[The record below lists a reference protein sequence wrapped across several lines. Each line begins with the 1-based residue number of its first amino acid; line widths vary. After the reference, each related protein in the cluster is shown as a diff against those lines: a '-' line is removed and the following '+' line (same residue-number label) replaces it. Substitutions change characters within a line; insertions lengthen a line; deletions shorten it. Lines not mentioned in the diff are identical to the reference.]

1 MVDDHIKDF
10 YRSHAD
16 KITDKRVKSPYP
28 LRKYVH
34 DMQYQSILGFV
45 EPGMRV
51 LDAGCGE
58 GSLSILM
65 AQKGATVVGC
75 DISEPNIEAC
85 QLYAKEAGL
94 TIEFLVA
101 DLERLPF
108 PDASFD
114 LVVSSHVLE
123 HLPDFDA
130 GLAELMRVTKKRTV
144 AAIPTILNLCSL
156 VQVGKGWFYLP
167 GIRSFLALP
176 FGLLRMI
183 FAFVTGAEGVD
194 ERYEAED
201 VPHVFRFPWILH
213 KKAHRLGF
221 SVVVQEASSV
231 CIPYF
236 SAFLPLVK
244 ALDAHR
250 STLLR
255 NCGYGTTY
263 VIEKA

>member
-1 MVDDHIKDF
+1 MADNDIKAF

-34 DMQYQSILGFV
+34 DMQYQSILDLV

-58 GSLSILM
+58 GSLSLLM

-75 DISEPNIEAC
+75 DISEPNIEASKR
-85 QLYAKEAGL
+85 YAAEAGL

-108 PDASFD
+108 PAASFD

-130 GLAELMRVTKKRTV
+130 GLKELMRVTKKRTI
-144 AAIPTILNLCSL
+144 AAIPTVLNPCSL
-156 VQVGKGWFYLP
+156 VQVGKGWFYLK
-167 GIRSFLALP
+167 GVRSFLALP
-176 FGLLRMI
+176 WGFLRMC
-183 FAFVTGAEGVD
+183 FAFITGAEGVD

-201 VPHVFRFPWILH
+201 VPHIFRFPWIMH
-213 KKAHRLGF
+213 QKTRRLGY
-221 SVVVQEASSV
+221 SVVLQEASSV
-231 CIPYF
+231 CLPYF
-236 SAFLPLVK
+236 SSLLPVVQ
-244 ALDAHR
+244 ALDKNRRGFLR
-250 STLLR
+250 S
-255 NCGYGTTY
+255 CGYGTTY
-263 VIEKA
+263 VIEKP